1 MLSALLR
8 TIVLVIMAALI
19 SNAQCYGNCLT
30 AECAPA
36 QPASPDS
43 CHHHHDGDN
52 SDNNAPQKD
61 GMCPHQ
67 HASFAGPES
76 GPGLSKA
83 APASTPFMSDLPVA
97 ADSATYAAVLTPR
110 SPQSGSPPPRAERA
124 SINILRI

>member
-1 MLSALLR
+1 
-8 TIVLVIMAALI
+8 MAALI

-36 QPASPDS
+36 EPASSDSSDS

-52 SDNNAPQKD
+52 NAPQKD
-61 GMCPHQ
+61 GICPHQ

-83 APASTPFMSDLPVA
+83 APASTPFVSDLPLVA
-97 ADSATYAAVLTPR
+97 DTAAYAAALTPW
-110 SPQSGSPPPRAERA
+110 SPHSGSPPPRAERA
-124 SINILRI
+124 SVSILRI